1 MERRK
6 EIPRTLVNA
15 PVTRATGLPGDGE
28 RGQQRG
34 HPAGEDPGP
43 APAADLT
50 TPGEGRS
57 EQEWWR

>member
-6 EIPRTLVNA
+6 EIPQVRVNV
-15 PVTRATGLPGDGE
+15 PLGRATGLPGDGE
-28 RGQQRG
+28 RDEQRG
-34 HPAGEDPGP
+34 HAAGEDPGP

-57 EQEWWR
+57 EQEW